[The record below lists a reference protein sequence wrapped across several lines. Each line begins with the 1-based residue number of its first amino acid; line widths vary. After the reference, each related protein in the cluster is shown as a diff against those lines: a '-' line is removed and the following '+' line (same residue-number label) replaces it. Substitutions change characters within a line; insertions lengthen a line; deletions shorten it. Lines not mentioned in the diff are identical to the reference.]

1 MEESRSLA
9 EWAPELKRLLVSVA
23 IRLHR
28 GQPPLRLRSTVPR
41 MNALTAAER
50 KDMEMWQNH
59 INQEHLPM
67 RRDCH
72 DCLLAM
78 GRDRP
83 RRRQVC
89 PASYCLSID
98 VAGPFETGVDQ
109 LAGNARYFLIG
120 CYTLPVS
127 QGVALT
133 EAIGK
138 LGGQVKMS
146 PLDEGEEKYQDY
158 NLEENEKAL
167 AELDQVDAY
176 LAEMEQQMELRPE
189 EEEGHNIFSESELDP
204 PRLASENVPN
214 QEGPQPAGDP
224 EEAQREEIDGVF
236 VERREKPEEALP
248 EVLVKELDLQN
259 ARWKKKIAELKE
271 VEVVNLTLAVPL
283 RSRHA
288 TEVLRAVSNLY
299 VRLRGLGL
307 PIYRLHSDTPRE
319 FTRKLMRDWI
329 LSHDMEHTT
338 TAADESAGNGRVES
352 EIAHLKH
359 HTKLLLT
366 TAKASANFWP
376 MALRHASEYRFRRT
390 LEQLGVPVP
399 RLIPF
404 GTEAIAKSKFWHR
417 TMKGFPTPM
426 QKVRV
431 WGPAV
436 GMSLSSKGY
445 WIEADGKWM
454 RSTVVVQPGA
464 HPELRPELPME
475 AQADLMD
482 NASIAMSEEQQDL
495 VVPNQVDAAGQPVV
509 DLAQIDQDDQV
520 QWVPKRR
527 FHSKKPLIPGSE
539 DATLR
544 MRMLCSNR
552 GECNQEVPNSW
563 EGSSNPTTSLNQ
575 CTSLDKEEALRMH
588 GLRWNIF
595 T

>member
-1 MEESRSLA
+1 M
-9 EWAPELKRLLVSVA
+9 
-23 IRLHR
+23 
-28 GQPPLRLRSTVPR
+28 
-41 MNALTAAER
+41 
-50 KDMEMWQNH
+50 
-59 INQEHLPM
+59 
-67 RRDCH
+67 
-72 DCLLAM
+72 
-78 GRDRP
+78 
-83 RRRQVC
+83 
-89 PASYCLSID
+89 
-98 VAGPFETGVDQ
+98 DQ
-109 LAGNARYFLIG
+109 LAGNPRYFLIG

-146 PLDEGEEKYQDY
+146 PLDEGEEKDRLIPGEYHDY

-176 LAEMEQQMELRPE
+176 LAEMEQQLELRQE
-189 EEEGHNIFSESELDP
+189 EEEGGHHIFSESESDP

-214 QEGPQPAGDP
+214 REGPQPPGDP
-224 EEAQREEIDGVF
+224 DEAQPEELDGVF

-259 ARWKKKIAELKE
+259 ARWKNKIAELKE

-288 TEVLRAVSNLY
+288 TEVLRAVSSLY

-307 PIYRLHSDTPRE
+307 PIYRLHSDRARE
-319 FTRKLMRDWI
+319 FTGKLMRDWI

-366 TAKASANFWP
+366 TARASANYWP
-376 MALRHASEYRFRRT
+376 MALRHASEYRFRKT

-454 RSTVVVQPGA
+454 RSTVVV
-464 HPELRPELPME
+464 
-475 AQADLMD
+475 
-482 NASIAMSEEQQDL
+482 
-495 VVPNQVDAAGQPVV
+495 
-509 DLAQIDQDDQV
+509 
-520 QWVPKRR
+520 
-527 FHSKKPLIPGSE
+527 
-539 DATLR
+539 
-544 MRMLCSNR
+544 
-552 GECNQEVPNSW
+552 
-563 EGSSNPTTSLNQ
+563 
-575 CTSLDKEEALRMH
+575 
-588 GLRWNIF
+588 
-595 T
+595 